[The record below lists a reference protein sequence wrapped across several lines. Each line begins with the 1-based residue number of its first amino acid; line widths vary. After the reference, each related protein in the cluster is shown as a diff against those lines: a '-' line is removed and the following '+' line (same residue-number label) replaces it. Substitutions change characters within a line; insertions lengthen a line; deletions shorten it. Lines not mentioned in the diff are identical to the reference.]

1 MTRLSSFT
9 FRPRRQAFEI
19 ACFGF
24 LLANIHLRGVW
35 WHAWTCCFP
44 QGRGYGPAVC
54 DLIFDL
60 PTKWCR
66 FYKDD
71 ETCDTHPWALVSR
84 AVRTA
89 ERIGPIVA
97 SMSSEMFTKS
107 CVRCWPTVNA
117 KRWLWRYVALRSTL
131 RTTFGGQ
138 DKLADLRNDSSFKR
152 WAGGTTGCKLNDSC
166 WIALKPVSSAASRA
180 KLLDCIIRRF

>member
-1 MTRLSSFT
+1 MLRLAAFLKDEGTVRQSVTWSSIFLQNDVDSTTMTHV
-9 FRPRRQAFEI
+9 I
-19 ACFGF
+19 
-24 LLANIHLRGVW
+24 
-35 WHAWTCCFP
+35 
-44 QGRGYGPAVC
+44 
-54 DLIFDL
+54 
-60 PTKWCR
+60 
-66 FYKDD
+66 
-71 ETCDTHPWALVSR
+71 HPWALVSR

-166 WIALKPVSSAASRA
+166 WIALQPVSSAASRA
-180 KLLDCIIRRF
+180 KLLDCTIRRF